1 MMSDEPIKHVIRPAP
16 LWSTCEQITVCG
28 NLVRPGDLTMNEM
41 LGYIRAECRGSR
53 HVAYRSCCVT
63 CLNSL
68 PNVRREAQIE
78 GVVS

>member
-1 MMSDEPIKHVIRPAP
+1 MSNEPIKHVIRPAS